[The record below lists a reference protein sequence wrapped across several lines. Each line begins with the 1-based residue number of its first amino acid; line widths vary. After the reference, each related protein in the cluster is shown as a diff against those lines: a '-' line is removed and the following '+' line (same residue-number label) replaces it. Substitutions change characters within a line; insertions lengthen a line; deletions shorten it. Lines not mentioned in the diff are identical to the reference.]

1 LSWEDTTDLSDNMNI
16 LLLGPQGSG
25 KGTQARLLC
34 EKFGFFYF
42 ESGAFLRDA
51 GKTNEHLAQMLKN
64 GVFVP
69 DAEMSSYV
77 ASYLDEK
84 GVYDNILFDGFPR
97 SIIQYDSLKVWLTAK
112 KVKIDIVFLLT
123 IPQKETIR
131 RLSARRTD
139 SATGKIYNLVTD
151 PPPESIDPNT
161 LTQRDDD
168 KPEAIKKRLGW
179 YEEQVTPLVAALRE
193 DIGVIDI
200 NGMRPIGEIQK
211 ELAEI
216 IEKQK

>member
-1 LSWEDTTDLSDNMNI
+1 MNI

-42 ESGAFLRDA
+42 ESGGFLRDA
-51 GKTNEHLAQMLKN
+51 SKTNANLAKMLAA
-64 GVFVP
+64 GQFVP

-77 ASYLDEK
+77 TSYLDEK
-84 GVYDNILFDGFPR
+84 GVYDNIIFDGFPR
-97 SIIQYDSLKVWLTAK
+97 SVIQYDSLKDWLTAK
-112 KVKIDIVFLLT
+112 KVKIDMVFLLK
-123 IPQKETIR
+123 IDEEETVR
-131 RLSARRTD
+131 RLSARRMD
-139 SATGKIYNLVTD
+139 PVTGKIYNLVTD
-151 PPPESIDPNT
+151 PPPSGVDINS

-168 KPEAIKKRLGW
+168 KPEAIKKRLSW

-200 NGMRPIGEIQK
+200 DGTRPIAEIQK
-211 ELAEI
+211 DLVEI
-216 IEKQK
+216 VEKQK

>member
-1 LSWEDTTDLSDNMNI
+1 MNI

-42 ESGAFLRDA
+42 ESGSFLRDA
-51 GKTNEHLAQMLKN
+51 AKTSEHLAQMLAA
-64 GVFVP
+64 GQFVP

-77 ASYLDEK
+77 TSYLDEK

-97 SIIQYDSLKVWLTAK
+97 SVIQYDSLKGWLIAK
-112 KVKIDIVFLLT
+112 KVKIDIVFLLK
-123 IPQKETIR
+123 IPEEETVR
-131 RLSARRTD
+131 RLSARRMD
-139 SATGKIYNLVTD
+139 PVTGKIYNLVTD
-151 PPPESIDPNT
+151 PPPSGVDLST

-200 NGMRPIGEIQK
+200 DGVRPIVEIQK
-211 ELAEI
+211 ELVEI

>member
-1 LSWEDTTDLSDNMNI
+1 MNI

-51 GKTNEHLAQMLKN
+51 AKTNEHLSKILAAGQ
-64 GVFVP
+64 FVP

-77 ASYLDEK
+77 TAYLDEK

-97 SIIQYDSLKVWLTAK
+97 SVIQYDSLKDWMTAK
-112 KVKIDIVFLLT
+112 KVRIDIVFLLT
-123 IPQKETIR
+123 IPQEETVR
-131 RLSARRTD
+131 RLSARRMD
-139 SATGKIYNLVTD
+139 SVTGKIYNLVTD
-151 PPPESIDPNT
+151 PPPAGVDPNT
-161 LTQRDDD
+161 LAQRDDD
-168 KPEAIKKRLGW
+168 KPEAIKKRLAW
-179 YEEQVTPLVAALRE
+179 YEEQTTPLVSALRE

-200 NGMRPIGEIQK
+200 DGTQSIGDIQK

>member
-1 LSWEDTTDLSDNMNI
+1 MQVMNI

-42 ESGAFLRDA
+42 ESGGFLREA
-51 GKTNEHLAQMLKN
+51 SKTNEHLAKMLSE
-64 GVFVP
+64 GMFVP

-77 ASYLDEK
+77 TAYLDQK

-97 SIIQYDSLKVWLTAK
+97 SVIQYETLKDWLSAK
-112 KVKIDIVFLLT
+112 KVEIDIVFLLK
-123 IPQKETIR
+123 IDEEETVR

-139 SATGKIYNLVTD
+139 PATGKIYNLVTD
-151 PPPESIDPNT
+151 PPPADIDVST

-168 KPEAIKKRLGW
+168 KPEAIKKRLSW
-179 YEEQVTPLVAALRE
+179 YAEQVTPLISALRE
-193 DIGVIDI
+193 DIGVVDID
-200 NGMRPIGEIQK
+200 GTRPIADIQK
-211 ELAEI
+211 DLAEI

>member
-1 LSWEDTTDLSDNMNI
+1 MSWEDTTDLSDNMNI

-51 GKTNEHLAQMLKN
+51 SKTNEHLAQMLKN

-77 ASYLDEK
+77 TSYLDEK

-112 KVKIDIVFLLT
+112 KVKIDIIFLLT
-123 IPQKETIR
+123 ISQEETIR

-139 SATGKIYNLVTD
+139 PVTGKIYNLVTD
-151 PPPESIDPNT
+151 PPPSGLDPNT

-179 YEEQVTPLVAALRE
+179 YEEQVTPLIAALRE
-193 DIGVIDI
+193 DIGVVDID
-200 NGMRPIGEIQK
+200 GMRPIGEIQK
-211 ELAEI
+211 ELVEI